1 MSEPRGPWHRDAPP
15 PAPPRAPRR
24 GWRLVALLAG
34 VGVLLFLLS
43 AAFPGRLHTADDWS
57 WLAQGLGALVV
68 VSAGVLSARQINWGQ
83 KARHA
88 AIWVGIVG
96 VLFVIAAYRDE
107 LEGVSQRLRSQLS
120 GAYPVA
126 AGERRL
132 VVTQDD
138 QGGFF
143 VMGKVNGQPV
153 RFLVDTGASDTVLSP
168 DDAHRLGLDTGP
180 LRYDRSAETANGIGH
195 GALVTANSVAVG
207 SIELRGLPVLI
218 NQAPMT
224 SSLLGMTFLSRLE
237 SFQVRGRR
245 LYLTGRP

>member
-1 MSEPRGPWHRDAPP
+1 
-15 PAPPRAPRR
+15 
-24 GWRLVALLAG
+24 VALLAG

-43 AAFPGRLHTADDWS
+43 RAFPGQLHTPDDWS
-57 WLAQGLGALVV
+57 WLAQGLGALIV
-68 VSAGVLSARQINWGQ
+68 VSAGVLSARQVNWGQ

-88 AIWVGIVG
+88 AIWIGIVG
-96 VLFVIAAYRDE
+96 VLFVAAAYRDE
-107 LEGVSQRLRSQLS
+107 LEGVGRHLRAELS

-126 AGERRL
+126 AGEREL
-132 VVTQDD
+132 VVNQDD

-168 DDAHRLGLDTGP
+168 ADAHRLGLDAGP
-180 LRYDRSAETANGIGH
+180 LQYDRGAETANGVGY

-207 SIELRGLPVLI
+207 SIEVKGLPILI

-224 SSLLGMTFLSRLE
+224 NSLLGMTFLGRLE

-245 LYLTGRP
+245 LYLKARD